1 MIRELDFWHLASAYV
16 STMSSPVLVLAF
28 RFGLSIV
35 FSFGELL
42 LSHYHKVF
50 SSSQGTIIVAL
61 PQFWQPGY
69 AVGIWPQL
77 GVEAV

>member
-1 MIRELDFWHLASAYV
+1 MIRELYFWHLASAYV

-50 SSSQGTIIVAL
+50 SSSQGTIS
-61 PQFWQPGY
+61 
-69 AVGIWPQL
+69 L
-77 GVEAV
+77 GVAGELLYSFVLMIGH